1 MAYHL
6 EFEKPVI
13 DIESKIDEIKQIY
26 NKEGGD
32 VLLSDIKRLERR
44 ISRLRKNI
52 FCKLSPWQKTQVA
65 RHPDRHLG
73 WPVRIDVFESL
84 ERQHQNDQQNPHG
97 NHGPDCLQHGAAMKA
112 LIRFRVVGRFA
123 PKPHQRIDQQAA
135 DGDEDRRRDPQ
146 NGGMQIGNRPG
157 TGRGHLY
164 QH

>member
-32 VLLSDIKRLERR
+32 VLLSDIKKLERR

-65 RHPDRHLG
+65 RHP
-73 WPVRIDVFESL
+73 
-84 ERQHQNDQQNPHG
+84 
-97 NHGPDCLQHGAAMKA
+97 
-112 LIRFRVVGRFA
+112 VGRISDVGDAGQDVTLSQNVRSVNGHGRHRGCCCCFTS
-123 PKPHQRIDQQAA
+123 KSIVCHHQ
-135 DGDEDRRRDPQ
+135 EVS
-146 NGGMQIGNRPG
+146 
-157 TGRGHLY
+157 TL
-164 QH
+164 